1 MDISC
6 AFPPVPET
14 PEHIALA
21 ERLGFR
27 RAWVY
32 DTPALQLDVWM
43 TLARAAE
50 RTRTI
55 ELGPG
60 VLIPSLRHVLVTA
73 AAVATLVDMAPGRV
87 NLGIGSGFT
96 GRLAMGQRSNPWSFV
111 AQYARQLRALLAG
124 DVVEI
129 DGALSRMI
137 HGPGQAPARPIR
149 VPMIF
154 GTRGPKG
161 EAVARELGDGVFTVV
176 PTAGFPWSSLLTF
189 GTVLDPGEPFDS
201 PRVIDAA
208 GAGAAVL
215 FHRAHDLPGS
225 PGPGLADL
233 PGGAAWRAA
242 IEAVPLR
249 ERHLHTHLGH
259 LTYVNPTDRPV
270 ITGEVIRAYTFTGVA
285 AALRA
290 RIDELAVRGTTEI
303 AFQPAGPDI
312 PRELTEFARMAALP
326 ALHETSPRSR
336 E

>member
-1 MDISC
+1 MPATPASLDISC
-6 AFPPVPET
+6 AFPPVPDT

-21 ERLGFR
+21 ERLGYR

-43 TLARAAE
+43 TLALAAG

-55 ELGPG
+55 EVGTG
-60 VLIPSLRHVLVTA
+60 VLIPSLRHVLATA
-73 AAVATLVDMAPGRV
+73 SAIATLVHLAPGRV
-87 NLGIGSGFT
+87 NVGIGSGFT
-96 GRLAMGQRSNPWSFV
+96 GRLAMGQRSNSWAFV
-111 AQYARQLRALLAG
+111 AQYARQLRSLLAG
-124 DVVEI
+124 QTVEV
-129 DGALSRMI
+129 DGALTRMI

-176 PTAGFPWSSLLTF
+176 PTPGFAWSALLTF
-189 GTVLDPGEPFDS
+189 GTVLEPGERFDA

-225 PGPGLADL
+225 PGPGLAEL
-233 PGGAAWRAA
+233 PGGLAWRAA
-242 IEAVPLR
+242 IEAVPAR
-249 ERHLHTHLGH
+249 ERHLHTHQGH
-259 LTYVNPTDRPV
+259 LTYVNAVDRPV
-270 ITGEVIRAYTFTGVA
+270 ITGEVIRAYTFTGEA

-290 RIDELAVRGTTEI
+290 RLGQLRAAGATEI
-303 AFQPAGPDI
+303 AYQPAGPDV
-312 PRELTEFARMAALP
+312 PRELTAFARMAGLA
-326 ALHETSPRSR
+326 ARA
-336 E
+336 